1 MSDDCRPFE
10 VFHRFL
16 PENDGKK
23 QGEIRIK
30 YELFTAKTWALV
42 WSPGDRRFFPPL
54 SSDTLTR
61 KEYWDTMIR
70 VRINGRWY
78 RPRGQ
83 YQFMTRAEFGA
94 MLLGEVPDGI
104 DC

>member
-23 QGEIRIK
+23 QGAIRIK

-42 WSPGDRRFFPPL
+42 WSPGDRRFSPSPP
-54 SSDTLTR
+54 TVGVARYEFWATR
-61 KEYWDTMIR
+61 IR

-78 RPRGQ
+78 RPQAQ
-83 YQFMTRAEFGA
+83 YQFLTRGEFGA
-94 MLLGEVPDGI
+94 LLLGEIPA
-104 DC
+104 